1 MRYACFLLSQS
12 HRLQLRRTVPI
23 PQAILDQYDALECK
37 SFVGLFPEIAR
48 AFITIDNKLFLWN
61 YYDGSDFLLYDELSQ
76 IIISVALS
84 KPRPGVFVSAIQWV
98 LTVSTPVEILVFAL
112 KFDEGNIHSPL
123 QLFPTQFTIP
133 SDHVHMT
140 NIVGTEQGRILLA
153 GKDGGIYELEYG
165 NGATDDAAAAA
176 AAAAGSGSW
185 FGAAGTGGFASLW
198 SAQSRKKCRKVNHS
212 APRFRLLRSFLPG
225 WLGGLPLVGS
235 DAGIME
241 QQVSCMVYDR
251 TRNFLYTLAST
262 ASGAGRGTRSILSV
276 FDLGSD
282 GWRMTQRSKNE
293 NIASEVREKLRSL
306 PPSQWEDLAPSTLPN
321 GNTVTPDIA
330 LVALFPIPRHESA
343 VVVLMGVT
351 AHGHRIFFDMGETGR
366 GNLHVKFV
374 RLCPPACSPDELN
387 RGALAGG
394 AGARAS
400 SQKIEPRYS
409 KSTSP
414 SLVHAAYYKD
424 GILLLAD
431 AGRSA
436 LGDTLLAVQREAYT
450 ARSWGG
456 ASSISGTQKLLE
468 SLDAF
473 DLESRIAELGE
484 VHESSQLNLLSSA
497 LYSRSVSSAAASA
510 GFAARPLQGL
520 SELATQHVTPNRH
533 FLILTSTALLTLSAT
548 RPIDELR
555 HALMVLKKTNDEGP
569 LVALFHKYGAKEAGA
584 MCLTLIGAHFVSGEM
599 PGVGA
604 LDSVEQRAQ
613 NGSLSISS
621 PNKMMGSGLM
631 LGGAQ
636 IGGMMGSNGSSAL
649 TATGALSDDAL
660 RKLAKQAFFRI
671 ADLQMQSELSGAAGI
686 GGSMRGASSSST
698 KLESIALYMSRWLRG
713 HWDYS
718 LCIPASPGSAYLTFR
733 FSREYY
739 VQMLQPLLK
748 LQRFLHENQ
757 RLLFRDAQMHHSQQS
772 ASASALAQAQAQ
784 SGLADP
790 GRLEAEN
797 FAALSVLLNITIEI
811 FNLLILF
818 LSYSD
823 TNAIAAA
830 NGSQAAANAGSAA
843 AIAGA
848 QSSGA
853 SMLLHSSPFL
863 SSGDLQRLRDSSL
876 IDVLM
881 GSEHGLISKLINT
894 LAQVGAASSNRGGT
908 SSGFSPRG
916 KRNRRGELEDF
927 DGTGNGADFGSA
939 SGSSGSSLIA
949 QLHSACPTFFG
960 ESELLYYQA
969 LESLARARACWN
981 MESERQAHLNRALAT
996 LSSFLHAPAFPL
1008 EEVAAKLKLLH
1019 QYEGIVQLALD
1030 RAQLLE
1036 RREVVRPKT
1045 LSAAS
1050 ASSAGHGFGAPSS
1063 SSGLQGAQQSDA
1075 DFYRAQKQRCVI
1087 VLLDTLN
1094 MLIFG
1099 VGAAAT
1105 KLVSQ
1110 QGAMNIDA
1118 GSSGSA
1124 SQALT
1129 PFGGSG
1135 SRFDSDVTAVP
1146 PLSADA
1152 LAATR
1157 DRVLAQLLSSPD
1169 RELHAA
1175 LYRWYIDKNL
1185 LSELYSIHNHAV
1197 VEFLMS
1203 SEEYRGLLKDYYL
1216 RNERWLEAAKLLEFL
1231 ASTDNDVYNMNQRI
1245 EFLTRALLCA
1255 RNYQNQLTTSQ
1266 QSATHGS
1273 MMGNGVRGG
1282 ASGRRGQAA
1291 LAASAS
1297 SATEVSQLQD
1307 LIEQLKD
1314 RIEIAK
1320 IQADIFQKL
1329 QTMLQEVRQHTRQ
1342 QSTQGE

>member
-1 MRYACFLLSQS
+1 M
-12 HRLQLRRTVPI
+12 
-23 PQAILDQYDALECK
+23 
-37 SFVGLFPEIAR
+37 GLFPEIAR

-61 YYDGSDFLLYDELSQ
+61 YFDGSDFLLYDELSQ

-84 KPRPGVFVSAIQWV
+84 KPRAGVFVSAIQWV

-133 SDHVHMT
+133 SDHIHMT
-140 NIVGTEQGRILLA
+140 NIVGTDQGRILLA

-165 NGATDDAAAAA
+165 NGAAEAEAAAQGAA
-176 AAAAGSGSW
+176 SSW

-262 ASGAGRGTRSILSV
+262 ASSAGRGTRSILSV

-293 NIASEVREKLRSL
+293 NIAAEVREKLRSL

-321 GNTVTPDIA
+321 GSTVTPDIA

-343 VVVLMGVT
+343 SVVLMGVT
-351 AHGHRIFFDMGETGR
+351 AHGHRIFFDLGETGR

-436 LGDTLLAVQREAYT
+436 LGDTLVAVQREAYI
-450 ARSWGG
+450 ARAWGG
-456 ASSISGTQKLLE
+456 ASSMAGSQKLLE

-604 LDSVEQRAQ
+604 LDQVEQRAQ
-613 NGSLSISS
+613 NGNLSISS
-621 PNKMMGSGLM
+621 PNKMMGSGM
-631 LGGAQ
+631 LGGAAGQ
-636 IGGMMGSNGSSAL
+636 IGGMGMGMGGSSAL

-671 ADLQMQSELSGAAGI
+671 ADLQLQSELSGAAGLGGGMR
-686 GGSMRGASSSST
+686 GGSSSFSSSS

-718 LCIPASPGSAYLTFR
+718 LCIPAAPASPYLTFR

-757 RLLFRDAQMHHSQQS
+757 RLLFRDTQLQHNQQS
-772 ASASALAQAQAQ
+772 ASAAALAQAQAQ

-894 LAQVGAASSNRGGT
+894 LAQVGAASNRSGGGAAG
-908 SSGFSPRG
+908 SGFSPRG
-916 KRNRRGELEDF
+916 KRNRRGEIEEF
-927 DGTGNGADFGSA
+927 DGSMIGADFGA
-939 SGSSGSSLIA
+939 GSGGAANSGSSLIS

-981 MESERQAHLNRALAT
+981 LESERQAHLNRALAT
-996 LSSFLHAPAFPL
+996 LSSFLAAPAFPL
-1008 EEVAAKLKLLH
+1008 EEVAAKLKMLH

-1045 LSAAS
+1045 ISAAAS
-1050 ASSAGHGFGAPSS
+1050 ASSTGHGFGGSS
-1063 SSGLQGAQQSDA
+1063 AASSGLGQGQQSDA
-1075 DFYRAQKQRCVI
+1075 EFYRTQKQRCVI

-1099 VGAAAT
+1099 VGAPTKTLANVGAT
-1105 KLVSQ
+1105 NV
-1110 QGAMNIDA
+1110 DA
-1118 GSSGSA
+1118 SSA
-1124 SQALT
+1124 SQALS
-1129 PFGGSG
+1129 PFSGPSGGA
-1135 SRFDSDVTAVP
+1135 RFESDVTAVP

-1185 LSELYSIHNHAV
+1185 YSELFAIHNEEV

-1245 EFLTRALLCA
+1245 EFLTRALMCA
-1255 RNYQNQLTTSQ
+1255 RNYQNQLTTQ
-1266 QSATHGS
+1266 QAGS
-1273 MMGNGVRGG
+1273 MGNGVRG
-1282 ASGRRGQAA
+1282 SGRRGGQSS
-1291 LAASAS
+1291 LVSS
-1297 SATEVSQLQD
+1297 SAAEMSQLQD

-1320 IQADIFQKL
+1320 IQADIFQKM
-1329 QTMLQEVRQHTRQ
+1329 QTMLQEVRDTGHRSFDAERQ
-1342 QSTQGE
+1342 GGVVEKMRSGWGSCFCVFCFASMFAPSPLSELL